1 MRFLSAVIHAEDAE
15 FDSHRYE
22 IAIQGDSCVSLLNV
36 RAQPDGGFDPFER
49 PSPTDLRRFRAAEV
63 RRDGAITHLHG
74 NVRMQLPGM
83 DVSAEDANVD
93 SSTTTITIHGDSRGV
108 FLKASIEPDDRLG
121 PLVLGQ

>member
-1 MRFLSAVIHAEDAE
+1 
-15 FDSHRYE
+15 
-22 IAIQGDSCVSLLNV
+22 
-36 RAQPDGGFDPFER
+36 
-49 PSPTDLRRFRAAEV
+49 
-63 RRDGAITHLHG
+63 
-74 NVRMQLPGM
+74 MQLPGM